1 MAYPLAERPE
11 RLKQDKSKDKPFLTA
26 EREALEEGVAEL
38 VQWEPVQQ
46 ALRTPVIRA
55 IGGGLRTFMQ
65 GATEFGEYLKEE
77 ARQPIE
83 SFEDIGPSLAGTA
96 LIGTETFIEKAQR
109 GFEMYAT
116 GAPIQNPITGES
128 LGNVP
133 DLNVDPQVARLM
145 GGAAA
150 EALLGAGVSKVATA
164 VKNIPPAAPPMTPAF
179 ATANAGVRLNFNAAK
194 TTPGPQVMPL
204 TVSDPELLAPG
215 IVPGVGASPKFKKG
229 ITRLRQMEKDQA
241 AKLAEYDR
249 QLSAGEINQKQ
260 YKERMAKMKKFE
272 DANYSTLGTP
282 DDPDIFEVK
291 SQIQQDPTNPALP
304 AHQHHAAA
312 KSMTAPWV
320 KRALKLGDDDDVAAF
335 FEFHRM
341 LTGSGMGNAKSG
353 IIDMPGFAHIARD
366 ARNEA
371 EKALAVHS
379 FMQKQG
385 AGIQILSS
393 EVEKMIGN
401 PKNMEELMR
410 SYMTFAE
417 EYLIPQKEL
426 SLKRLKGAL
435 SEHRKTL
442 PKAQRARFDDLV
454 DKLNKANT

>member
-1 MAYPLAERPE
+1 MAYPLSERPE
-11 RLKQDKSKDKPFLTA
+11 RKKKPEPNNKPFLTA
-26 EREALEEGVAEL
+26 EREAIEEGVTEL
-38 VQWEPVQQ
+38 VQWEPVQKVLQ
-46 ALRTPVIRA
+46 TPVIKA
-55 IGGGLRTFMQ
+55 IGGGLRTVMQ
-65 GATEFGEYLKEE
+65 GAAEFGEYLKEE

-83 SFEDIGPSLAGTA
+83 GFEDIGPSLAGSA
-96 LIGTETFIEKAQR
+96 LIGAETLVEKAQR

-133 DLNVDPQVARLM
+133 DLNIDPTVARLM

-150 EALLGAGVSKVATA
+150 ETLLGAGVSKAATA
-164 VKNIPPAAPPMTPAF
+164 LKNIPPTAPPMQPAF
-179 ATANAGVRLNFNAAK
+179 ATANAGVKLNFKPTAAP
-194 TTPGPQVMPL
+194 TAPQVMPL

-215 IVPGVGASPKFKKG
+215 IVPGVGESKKFKKG
-229 ITRLRQMEKDQA
+229 IARLRKMERDQA
-241 AKLAEYDR
+241 IKLKEYNR
-249 QLSAGEINQKQ
+249 QLNDGEITQKQ
-260 YKERMAKMKKFE
+260 YKERLAKMKKFE

-291 SQIQQDPTNPALP
+291 SEIQRDPTNPALP

-341 LTGSGMGNAKSG
+341 LTGSGMGNARSG

-393 EVEKMIGN
+393 QVEKMIGN

-442 PKAQRARFDDLV
+442 PKSELPMFDNLV

>member
-1 MAYPLAERPE
+1 MPYRTILNIAKGAVNTVSEFYEDVTETVRSITPE
-11 RLKQDKSKDKPFLTA
+11 PINQ
-26 EREALEEGVAEL
+26 ALDVFVEKFEEGFAKTPIGVAERGAAATGEL
-38 VQWEPVQQ
+38 IAEKTGNQ
-46 ALRTPVIRA
+46 ALGQAVGFGLGLAVPGPDISRAATPVIPKGVKPPKPQPEPTNLTMPPGMVPA
-55 IGGGLRTFMQ
+55 LAGGNGGLR
-65 GATEFGEYLKEE
+65 
-77 ARQPIE
+77 
-83 SFEDIGPSLAGTA
+83 
-96 LIGTETFIEKAQR
+96 
-109 GFEMYAT
+109 
-116 GAPIQNPITGES
+116 
-128 LGNVP
+128 
-133 DLNVDPQVARLM
+133 
-145 GGAAA
+145 
-150 EALLGAGVSKVATA
+150 
-164 VKNIPPAAPPMTPAF
+164 
-179 ATANAGVRLNFNAAK
+179 LNFSK
-194 TTPGPQVMPL
+194 PRVDIPETPQVMPL

-215 IVPGVGASPKFKKG
+215 IVPGVGKSQTFTKG
-229 ITRLRQMEKDQA
+229 IARLRKMERDQA
-241 AKLAEYDR
+241 IKLKEYNR
-249 QLSAGEINQKQ
+249 QLNDGEITQKQ

-291 SQIQQDPTNPALP
+291 SEVQRDPTNPALP

-335 FEFHRM
+335 FEFHRL
-341 LTGSGMGNAKSG
+341 LTGSGMGNARSG

-442 PKAQRARFDDLV
+442 PKSELPMFDNLV

>member
-1 MAYPLAERPE
+1 MAYPLAERPD

-46 ALRTPVIRA
+46 VLRSPVIQA
-55 IGGGLRTFMQ
+55 VGGGLRTVMQ
-65 GATEFGEYLKEE
+65 GTAEMADYLKYRATDGTVSPE
-77 ARQPIE
+77 
-83 SFEDIGPSLAGTA
+83 GLVGTA
-96 LIGTETFIEKAQR
+96 LMGAEALTEKAQR
-109 GFEMYAT
+109 GFEMFAT

-291 SQIQQDPTNPALP
+291 SQIQQDPTNPVLP

-320 KRALKLGDDDDVAAF
+320 KRALKLGDNDDVAAF

-393 EVEKMIGN
+393 EVERMIGN
-401 PKNMEELMR
+401 PKKYGR
-410 SYMTFAE
+410 
-417 EYLIPQKEL
+417 
-426 SLKRLKGAL
+426 
-435 SEHRKTL
+435 
-442 PKAQRARFDDLV
+442 V
-454 DKLNKANT
+454 DEKLHDFC